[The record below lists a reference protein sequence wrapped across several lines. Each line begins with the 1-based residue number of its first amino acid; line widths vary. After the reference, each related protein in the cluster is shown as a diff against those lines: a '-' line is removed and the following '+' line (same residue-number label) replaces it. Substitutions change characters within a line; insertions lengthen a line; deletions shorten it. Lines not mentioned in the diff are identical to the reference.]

1 MADFLSTLFGGGAER
16 EAADKNRALYQQYG
30 TDSTGYLDKGLY
42 GSLDALNEARNAYAP
57 LSSLASKYTQ
67 GTDMY
72 LNALGL
78 NGSGG
83 SDAAKSAFTTSPG
96 YDAGINAGLDV
107 LNRRRAAAGMLDSG
121 NADQDAQV
129 FGQNSQNQQWN
140 NWLANLSGL
149 NTNALSATSG
159 AANGIAGVDTNVAG
173 VYGTDATNRVGV
185 SGNVASGS
193 ANANMLQAQGE
204 AAGAKNLLGAGLS
217 LATLG
222 AGGGVGGGLGSS
234 LSSLG
239 TNMMNNGGRFNPIAG
254 MTGR

>member
-30 TDSTGYLDKGLY
+30 TDSTGFLDKGLN
-42 GSLDALNEARNAYAP
+42 GSLGALGEARDAYAP
-57 LSSLASKYTQ
+57 LSDLARKYTG
-67 GTDMY
+67 GTDML
-72 LNALGL
+72 LNALGI
-78 NGSGG
+78 NGASG
-83 SDAAKSAFTTSPG
+83 STAAKSAFTTSPG

-121 NADQDAQV
+121 NADQDAQI
-129 FGQNSQNQQWN
+129 FGQNSQNKEWN
-140 NWLANLSGL
+140 GWLDRLGGIN
-149 NTNALSATSG
+149 NNALSATSG
-159 AANGIAGVDTNVAG
+159 AASGIAGVDTNVAG

-185 SGNVASGS
+185 AGNVTSGNS
-193 ANANMLQAQGE
+193 NANVLQAQGE
-204 AAGAKNLLGAGLS
+204 AAGARNLLGAGLS
-217 LATLG
+217 VASLA
-222 AGGGVGGGLGSS
+222 AGGGLGGGLGSS